1 MGGITRREGQLK
13 KREGKRVGEREGRR
27 RRGRG
32 QNGEKESNGNK
43 RRGGEE

>member
-13 KREGKRVGEREGRR
+13 KREGEREGRR